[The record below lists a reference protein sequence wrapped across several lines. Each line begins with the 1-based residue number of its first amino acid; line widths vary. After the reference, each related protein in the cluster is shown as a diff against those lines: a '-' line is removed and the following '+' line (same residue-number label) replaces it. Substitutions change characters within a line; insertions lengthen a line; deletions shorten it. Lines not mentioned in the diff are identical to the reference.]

1 MKVLVTDGSYEHT
14 LAIVR
19 YLGRLGIEVCAIGE
33 SRSTLSFHSKYCHE
47 RIIGPNPSLEQEYAE
62 FLQRTLRQG
71 TFEVL
76 IPVGYRSTS
85 VVSRHR
91 GDLEGLVRFVLP
103 DQESVELASNKKKT
117 YALADKI
124 GIPYPRTVYPQSL
137 AELESMSGS
146 LDYPV
151 VIKGLL
157 EAGRQL
163 VRYPSSRQEL
173 IRDYRVMCE
182 ENNLD
187 GETLPMVQEYIR
199 GDITYSFCGLYQK
212 GVCKKI
218 FMFKEIRS
226 VPVRGGSASYAES
239 FYDPTLKEYGTRL
252 LDSLNWHG
260 VANIEFKQEES
271 TGRLKLM
278 EVNPK
283 FWASLEVALR
293 AGVNFPYDVIQVAM
307 GKELAYSEEY
317 ERGLRFHF
325 PLPRELMHLRENPK
339 ALPRVIS
346 DCLDPRVKSN
356 VWLRD
361 FGPHAFML
369 WRAMIAVSRSMVS
382 GRIGVSR

>member
-239 FYDPTLKEYGTRL
+239 FYDPTLKEYGMRL
-252 LDSLNWHG
+252 LGSLNWHG
-260 VANIEFKQEES
+260 VANIEFKLEKS

-307 GKELAYSEEY
+307 GKEVAYSEEY

-325 PLPRELMHLRENPK
+325 PLSRELMHLRENPK

-361 FGPHAFML
+361 FGPHAFTL
-369 WRAMIAVSRSMVS
+369 WRAMIAVSRSMVT

>member
-1 MKVLVTDGSYEHT
+1 
-14 LAIVR
+14 
-19 YLGRLGIEVCAIGE
+19 
-33 SRSTLSFHSKYCHE
+33 
-47 RIIGPNPSLEQEYAE
+47 
-62 FLQRTLRQG
+62 
-71 TFEVL
+71 
-76 IPVGYRSTS
+76 
-85 VVSRHR
+85 
-91 GDLEGLVRFVLP
+91 
-103 DQESVELASNKKKT
+103 
-117 YALADKI
+117 
-124 GIPYPRTVYPQSL
+124 
-137 AELESMSGS
+137 
-146 LDYPV
+146 
-151 VIKGLL
+151 
-157 EAGRQL
+157 
-163 VRYPSSRQEL
+163 
-173 IRDYRVMCE
+173 
-182 ENNLD
+182 
-187 GETLPMVQEYIR
+187 
-199 GDITYSFCGLYQK
+199 
-212 GVCKKI
+212 
-218 FMFKEIRS
+218 MFKEIRS

-239 FYDPTLKEYGTRL
+239 FYDPTLKEYGMRL
-252 LDSLNWHG
+252 LGSLNWHG
-260 VANIEFKQEES
+260 VANIEFKLEKS